1 MSIIVIAS
9 LEDER
14 LELERLLKDRDLPEV
29 ISTDSSNQA
38 YRLLGLEGSSAE
50 VEKVDLILF
59 SLPMPD
65 IGEAVSRIRSADH
78 LQDVPI
84 LLLTES
90 DQAEALKTGLGTGA
104 DDYVIKPVND
114 TELYTRVSML
124 LRLGREIESRKERET
139 ALRKITA
146 EYEEIKQK
154 FEILSFL
161 DEITGVYNRRFFDG
175 LLVQE
180 WMRGTREASPI
191 TLILMDI
198 DFFQKFN
205 ETYGSEK
212 GDNCLNKIANALKAA
227 AKRPGDSLSRYEK
240 DMFAAILPNTDLEGG
255 TAVAKDMLEKVAEL
269 NIPHSESE
277 ISSQVTITLGLGSL
291 VPDWVLEPDRMIA
304 EVKKTLSEAQKEGRN
319 RIKIVSQ
326 FYPEN

>member
-114 TELYTRVSML
+114 AELYTRVSML

-191 TLILMDI
+191 TLILIDI

-212 GDNCLNKIANALKAA
+212 GDNCLNKIASALKAA

-319 RIKIVSQ
+319 RIKTVSQ

>member
-65 IGEAVSRIRSADH
+65 TGEAVSRIRSADH

-90 DQAEALKTGLGTGA
+90 DQAEALETGLGTGA
-104 DDYVIKPVND
+104 DDYIKKPVND
-114 TELYTRVSML
+114 QELNIRVSIL
-124 LRLGREIESRKERET
+124 LRLGREIESRKEREA
-139 ALRKITA
+139 ALRKITVK
-146 EYEEIKQK
+146 YEEIKQK
-154 FEILSFL
+154 FETLSFL

-175 LLVQE
+175 LLGQE
-180 WMRGTREASPI
+180 WMRGTREANPI
-191 TLILMDI
+191 TLILIDI
-198 DFFQKFN
+198 DSFQKFN
-205 ETYGSEK
+205 DTYGLKE
-212 GDNCLNKIANALKAA
+212 GDNCLNKIAGALKAVER
-227 AKRPGDSLSRYEK
+227 RPGDSLSRYEK

-255 TAVAKDMLEKVAEL
+255 TAVAKRMLEKVAEL
-269 NIPHSESE
+269 NIPHSESK
-277 ISSQVTITLGLGSL
+277 ISSRVTITLGLGSM
-291 VPDWVLEPDRMIA
+291 VPDWVLEPDQMIA
-304 EVKKTLSEAQKEGRN
+304 EVKKTLSEAKKEDGN
-319 RIKIVSQ
+319 RIKTVSQ
-326 FYPEN
+326 FYPED

>member
-114 TELYTRVSML
+114 AELYTRVSML

-161 DEITGVYNRRFFDG
+161 DEITGVYNRRFFEG
-175 LLVQE
+175 LLTQE

-191 TLILMDI
+191 IFILIDI

-212 GDNCLNKIANALKAA
+212 GDNCLNKIAGALKAA

-319 RIKIVSQ
+319 RIKTVSQ

>member
-65 IGEAVSRIRSADH
+65 MGEAVSRIRSADH

-114 TELYTRVSML
+114 AELYTRVSML

-291 VPDWVLEPDRMIA
+291 VPDWVLEPDRVIA
-304 EVKKTLSEAQKEGRN
+304 EVKKILSEAQKEGRN
-319 RIKIVSQ
+319 RIKTVSQ
-326 FYPEN
+326 FYHEN